1 MAKYHRCGDRG
12 LAWGAKWIEA
22 PALSVGAWT
31 VVRATASLVD
41 TFARVTLAVSQLERT
56 GQKNKTKK
64 GEGEERE
71 MRKGLLR
78 AEIVAERRK
87 KIKKGG

>member
-41 TFARVTLAVSQLERT
+41 TRARVTLAMSQLERT

-64 GEGEERE
+64 GE
-71 MRKGLLR
+71 GLLR